1 MRKCLFYKL
10 LISIGIICIYANIV
24 YAQDKLEKRVYYLD
38 CSASMTGKYNIWD
51 SVKLNLK
58 NAIDAVTDETTELLV
73 VPFANNTDFNQ
84 PLPLECK
91 QEYATKE
98 GKRELKRYIDNIA
111 TPNHS
116 VNKTMTYHKIPLTD
130 FVKYRIDRTK
140 ETYMFLM
147 TDGRD
152 EEMDIFKTKTFN
164 DMVNNWHQYTGVKDV
179 NDISDVYGIYVMLNS
194 IYNDPSRE
202 ELIKRTDYFW
212 QFNTA
217 DVNIKRIKLNTEV
230 VYNIRNENSVAI
242 NVDGNLQGIKF
253 KLSTP
258 YPNDIPFEIKE
269 TTIQGDK
276 LIVGILPKENI
287 DVHSLEES
295 KDYIINIK
303 MEGADEL
310 LDESKDNINI
320 IMEGAD
326 EFTLLATPRIKLK
339 CISKRENSVTVTHT
353 QSAKTQSQSIWDNI
367 KSMIGIDVDRSASF
381 GTVHYYPSLFAW
393 SPDSVTPVVD
403 SIYFNFSQ
411 DAKLNNK
418 VYAEFQ
424 FVDNEGKPYN
434 SNVLTIL
441 DGDTP
446 LPNNT
451 LLISSTDATKQLK
464 FVFSPEAETGKYQG
478 YFRLVN
484 HNLLHRIDHYF
495 LEHLE
500 SNVLTDNKNDLNNKV
515 NIFQWTLHYK
525 KHLNPLLK
533 NILWAFLL
541 IVLLGLAIL
550 LAFLFRAIL
559 APHFPSRCTIAF
571 APSID
576 FNSEKDH
583 NFEFSFKQIAE
594 GILVGNINTPDAKS
608 NIINTHILKKSFI
621 QKIILSPSKK
631 TQIQTFIQRKWNGQI
646 IHVSA
651 KFYTESIKSIELIPI
666 RVEGC
671 KKDAKVIVRYSDKSD
686 PFTIESIGLAKLD
699 NQHTTTESI
708 CIHNTKVEIEGR
720 VTYNRNANN

>member
-1 MRKCLFYKL
+1 MNQNLLYKAL
-10 LISIGIICIYANIV
+10 ALIGFLSFFTSAV

-38 CSASMTGKYNIWD
+38 CSASMTGSKKYPDDNIWEN
-51 SVKLNLK
+51 VKLNLK
-58 NAIDAVTDETTELLV
+58 NAIDAVTDETTELLI

-111 TPNHS
+111 TPNYS

-130 FVKYRIDRTK
+130 FVNYRIDSSK

-147 TDGRD
+147 TDGDD
-152 EEMDIFKTKTFN
+152 EEKRKFGTETFN
-164 DMVNNWHQYTGVKDV
+164 NMVNNWQQYTGVKDG

-194 IYNDPSRE
+194 KYNNKTRE
-202 ELIKRTDYFW
+202 NLIKRTDYFW

-217 DVNIKRIKLNTEV
+217 NVNIKRIKLNTEV
-230 VYNIRNENSVAI
+230 VYNIRNEETIAI
-242 NVDGNLQGIKF
+242 AIDGNIQGIKF

-258 YPNDIPFEIKE
+258 YPNDVPFEIKE

-295 KDYIINIK
+295 KDYIINVK
-303 MEGADEL
+303 MD
-310 LDESKDNINI
+310 
-320 IMEGAD
+320 GAD

-381 GTVHYYPSLFAW
+381 GTVHYYPSFAW
-393 SPDSVTPVVD
+393 SSDSITSVVD

-441 DGDTP
+441 DGDTA
-446 LPNNT
+446 LPNNI
-451 LLISSTDATKQLK
+451 LLISNTDFAKELK
-464 FVFSPEAETGKYQG
+464 FVFSPEAETGKHQG

-484 HNLLHRIDHYF
+484 HNHLHRIDHYF
-495 LEHLE
+495 LDHLE
-500 SNVLTDNKNDLNNKV
+500 SKVLTENKNDLNNKV

-533 NILWAFLL
+533 NILWVVSLFILL
-541 IVLLGLAIL
+541 IIVAAIL
-550 LAFLFRAIL
+550 YVLAWIHG
-559 APHFPSRCTIAF
+559 PKFPLNW
-571 APSID
+571 D
-576 FNSEKDH
+576 VK
-583 NFEFSFKQIAE
+583 FE
-594 GILVGNINTPDAKS
+594 S
-608 NIINTHILKKSFI
+608 NIINNPTVTFDCPNEKDYRFNRFIIFTHAANIFYSRRLFWFRIKKVV
-621 QKIILSPSKK
+621 LCNK
-631 TQIQTFIQRKWNGQI
+631 TYKTWSYFKGYSIYIKTNFNDVENK
-646 IHVSA
+646 
-651 KFYTESIKSIELIPI
+651 IKSLTITPSASKGILANVK
-666 RVEGC
+666 VE
-671 KKDAKVIVRYSDKSD
+671 YSDKRCSGGD
-686 PFTIESIGLAKLD
+686 LNYLNSNNETNRISIDRINVGIFGKK
-699 NQHTTTESI
+699 
-708 CIHNTKVEIEGR
+708 HN
-720 VTYNRNANN
+720 N

>member
-1 MRKCLFYKL
+1 MINDLFYKIL
-10 LISIGIICIYANIV
+10 VLIAFVSIFTNAV
-24 YAQDKLEKRVYYLD
+24 YAHDKPEKRIYYLD
-38 CSASMTGKYNIWD
+38 CSASMTGSKQHPDDNIWED
-51 SVKLNLK
+51 VKLNLK

-73 VPFANNTDFNQ
+73 VPFANNSDFNQ

-98 GKRELKRYIDNIA
+98 GKRELKKYIDNIA
-111 TPNHS
+111 TPDYS
-116 VNKTMTYHKIPLTD
+116 VNKTMTYHKIPLID
-130 FVKYRIDRTK
+130 FVNYRIDSSK

-147 TDGRD
+147 TDGDD
-152 EEMDIFKTKTFN
+152 EEKRKFGTETFN
-164 DMVNNWHQYTGVKDV
+164 NMVNNWQQYTGVKDG

-194 IYNDPSRE
+194 KYNNKTRE
-202 ELIKRTDYFW
+202 NLIKRTDYFW

-217 DVNIKRIKLNTEV
+217 NVNIKRIKLNTEV
-230 VYNIRNENSVAI
+230 VYNIRNEETIAI
-242 NVDGNLQGIKF
+242 AIDGNIQGIKF

-295 KDYIINIK
+295 KDYIINVK
-303 MEGADEL
+303 MD
-310 LDESKDNINI
+310 
-320 IMEGAD
+320 GAD

-381 GTVHYYPSLFAW
+381 GTVHYYPSFAW
-393 SPDSVTPVVD
+393 SSDSITSVVD

-446 LPNNT
+446 LPNNI
-451 LLISSTDATKQLK
+451 LLISNTDFAKELK
-464 FVFSPEAETGKYQG
+464 FVFSPEAETGKHQG
-478 YFRLVN
+478 YFRLIN
-484 HNLLHRIDHYF
+484 HNHLHRIDHYF
-495 LEHLE
+495 LDHLE
-500 SNVLTDNKNDLNNKV
+500 SKVLTENKNDLNNKV

-533 NILWAFLL
+533 NLLWSLVLLL
-541 IVLLGLAIL
+541 ILYLLYLLILFIIKSKKPTFTDKIPAIQFITDPEKSHKNL
-550 LAFLFRAIL
+550 EPHNSFIFKNYGHLHEHVEFLKFDT
-559 APHFPSRCTIAF
+559 SVQK
-571 APSID
+571 
-576 FNSEKDH
+576 EQVK
-583 NFEFSFKQIAE
+583 K
-594 GILVGNINTPDAKS
+594 GNIFNPLDITRVLKGNSYIYPLKTNIFAK
-608 NIINTHILKKSFI
+608 N
-621 QKIILSPSKK
+621 
-631 TQIQTFIQRKWNGQI
+631 
-646 IHVSA
+646 
-651 KFYTESIKSIELIPI
+651 IELRPTKDGISVFVDGI
-666 RVEGC
+666 YKHTINLLEEYETISQKNEEGTL
-671 KKDAKVIVRYSDKSD
+671 Y
-686 PFTIESIGLAKLD
+686 KLRIKGYKP
-699 NQHTTTESI
+699 T
-708 CIHNTKVEIEGR
+708 V
-720 VTYNRNANN
+720 